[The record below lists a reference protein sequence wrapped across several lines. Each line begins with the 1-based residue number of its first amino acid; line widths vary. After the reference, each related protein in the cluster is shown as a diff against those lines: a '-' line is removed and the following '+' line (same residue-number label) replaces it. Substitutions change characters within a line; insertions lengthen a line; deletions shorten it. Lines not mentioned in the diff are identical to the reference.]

1 MRQPRMCN
9 RKRLCASG
17 LPAGMAALCNC
28 LPLLALLNVPFWAAR
43 RAVLL
48 SETCRFAILY
58 VPFRVAFG
66 CVPAVARRWG
76 GGVSARFA
84 LRRASAGAKKRSPG
98 VAGGRFTLC
107 FAISVCQCFRKS
119 HVPAPAFSL
128 AFVNVLARCR
138 GGRRCVSGG
147 RDRRRTIAVWPC
159 CGSPAR
165 PLRRRGRGRR
175 RWSLRPPCR
184 Q

>member
-1 MRQPRMCN
+1 MKGSREGRLRKIKGSWPQIRQPRMCN

-17 LPAGMAALCNC
+17 LPAGMVALCNC
-28 LPLLALLNVPFWAAR
+28 LPLLALRNVPFWAAR

-84 LRRASAGAKKRSPG
+84 LRRASAGAKKTVSRRCRRPFHALFCDFRLSMFQKKSCACPG
-98 VAGGRFTLC
+98 LFV
-107 FAISVCQCFRKS
+107 SVC
-119 HVPAPAFSL
+119 
-128 AFVNVLARCR
+128 
-138 GGRRCVSGG
+138 
-147 RDRRRTIAVWPC
+147 
-159 CGSPAR
+159 
-165 PLRRRGRGRR
+165 
-175 RWSLRPPCR
+175 
-184 Q
+184 